1 MSWKERLREGAITLP
16 NAERF
21 IFEFEDVEKEV
32 SKKVSTFTFAAKP
45 GALVQDFGLG
55 AVSFPLTIFFSGSD
69 YDLVADNFETS
80 AASPGTSLLEHP
92 IYGNHNVVLE
102 SYTRTDRLKTAGNQA
117 QFDLVMT
124 ETIIPAAPISATE
137 GKSNIVSGLNDLSEV
152 QQDAFN
158 VQYDAVADIANAK
171 NRITQFTKD
180 FSSAFEGL
188 TSFNQQISDAF
199 DNNVNFINENIDELL
214 EDPPALA
221 ASMYSMIR
229 IPARS
234 TASVQSRVRGYIET
248 LELQVLAIEGA
259 GIDLFNQRTER
270 QLTSTANLMALSES
284 MIFAEGD
291 LITKADATGL
301 ADDLL
306 EQYRLLQEY
315 LDQLERDALAD
326 ALENRYAVND
336 LLTQRIKSIVST
348 TVGNL
353 IQLSFSLKQERIIF
367 TQSTDTIITLCQKLY
382 GGKVEDPIVEGLPTT
397 KLDFFVNTNE
407 LTGDE
412 LILIPKDR
420 EIKYYVQPLKSR

>member
-1 MSWKERLREGAITLP
+1 MAWTDRLREAAITFP
-16 NAERF
+16 NGERF
-21 IFEFEDVEKEV
+21 LFEYEDVEKEV
-32 SKKVSTFTFAAKP
+32 NKKTNTFTFGDKD

-69 YDLVADNFETS
+69 YDLVADSFEVA

-92 IYGNHNVVLE
+92 IYGNRNIVLE

-117 QFDLVMT
+117 QFDLIMT
-124 ETIIPAAPISATE
+124 ETIIPIAPISATE
-137 GKSNIVSGLNDLSEV
+137 GKSNIVSGLNDLSEI
-152 QQDAFN
+152 QQDAFD

-171 NRITQFTKD
+171 NRITQFVKD

-199 DNNVNFINENIDELL
+199 DNNVNFINDNIDELL

-221 ASMYSMIR
+221 ASMYSMVR

-248 LELQVLAIEGA
+248 LGLQIIAIEGA
-259 GIDLFNQRTER
+259 GVDLFNQRTER
-270 QLTSTANLMALSES
+270 QLTTTSNLMALAES
-284 MIFAEGD
+284 MIFAEDD

-315 LDQLERDALAD
+315 LDQLERDSLTD
-326 ALENRYAVND
+326 DLENRYAVND
-336 LLTQRIKSIVST
+336 TLTQGIKSIVSAT
-348 TVGNL
+348 AGNL
-353 IQLSFSLKQERIIF
+353 IQLSFSLKQERIIR
-367 TQSTDTIITLCQKLY
+367 TQSKETIITLCQELY
-382 GGKVEDPIVEGLPTT
+382 GGRVEDPIVEGIIKTR
-397 KLDFFVNTNE
+397 LDFFIETNE
-407 LTGDE
+407 LTGEE

-420 EIKYYVQPLKSR
+420 EIKYYI